1 MDGDQQND
9 PADIP
14 TLLAALEDGYDVA
27 SGWRADRKDK
37 LIMRRLPSQ
46 AANSLISRVTGLKL
60 HDYGCTL
67 KAYDKEVIDRL
78 ELFGELHRFI
88 PALALIAG
96 AKVVEIPVN
105 HRAREHGSSKYGI
118 SRMPRVVLDLVTVK
132 FLIGYRQKPMQ
143 FFGRLSMASVGLAG
157 ACAGW
162 SAVRSLRGSPRRGS
176 GPAAPLLVG
185 AVQLASFGLIG
196 EMLTRLYF
204 KDSAQRP
211 YVVRSVTGDG
221 TSPLRAI
228 PDLDEGTGNGGEPSS
243 EGERRLSDRLSLR
256 IRPRAPGRPR
266 PGIRR
271 RSTAER
277 PRWLPILALAE
288 PPAKTRRIAPMTV
301 VRIVVTAGAFAL
313 IARKVGFGAVFH
325 ALSAS
330 NPALLAA
337 GYAVAVITIL
347 ITVRQWH
354 GLSNANGVPCTYRR
368 CLHLELAGD
377 VFDAALPS
385 SIGGDFIRATSLP
398 ETPEQ
403 RVPAAASVVL
413 RRLCNFPGMIILT
426 AVGLL
431 ATVELGY
438 AGRIRPYALCVVA
451 GGVALVA
458 CIVEPGPRAA

>member
-1 MDGDQQND
+1 MALTDAEAETVADVRSVDLSVVIPLYNEEESIDLAVKEVLGILSDLPLTSELILVNDGSTDTTGAKALAWHDADPRVRVIEFRRNFGQTAGISAGFEHAAGRVVVVMDGDQQND

-132 FLIGYRQKPMQ
+132 FLIGYRQRPMQ

-157 ACAGW
+157 ASAGW
-162 SAVRSLRGSPRRGS
+162 SAVRSLRGSPKRGS
-176 GPAAPLLVG
+176 GPAAPLLIG

-221 TSPLRAI
+221 SSPLRAV
-228 PDLDEGTGNGGEPSS
+228 PHLDEGTGNGGGTFVGGGTE
-243 EGERRLSDRLSLR
+243 
-256 IRPRAPGRPR
+256 
-266 PGIRR
+266 
-271 RSTAER
+271 AE
-277 PRWLPILALAE
+277 
-288 PPAKTRRIAPMTV
+288 
-301 VRIVVTAGAFAL
+301 
-313 IARKVGFGAVFH
+313 
-325 ALSAS
+325 
-330 NPALLAA
+330 
-337 GYAVAVITIL
+337 
-347 ITVRQWH
+347 
-354 GLSNANGVPCTYRR
+354 
-368 CLHLELAGD
+368 
-377 VFDAALPS
+377 
-385 SIGGDFIRATSLP
+385 
-398 ETPEQ
+398 
-403 RVPAAASVVL
+403 
-413 RRLCNFPGMIILT
+413 
-426 AVGLL
+426 
-431 ATVELGY
+431 
-438 AGRIRPYALCVVA
+438 
-451 GGVALVA
+451 
-458 CIVEPGPRAA
+458 